1 MIAEAF
7 LGELDARWDM
17 NDPAGS
23 ERQLRELHAQRSER
37 LERHVLEVQIARAQ
51 GLQGDFAR
59 AEQTLAAVERAA
71 PEPPPELQV
80 RLLLE
85 RGRVHNSQHRPLP
98 ARPLF
103 EQAHALAERS
113 GLDALAV
120 DALHMVAITHLGDAP
135 AALLWDERALALAER
150 SPDPRARKWL
160 AVLYNNIGWTHDD
173 QGDHARALALFE
185 RGLELRLTAG
195 KPVPIRF
202 ARYAVAHAERALGR
216 IDAARA
222 KLVPLLAELEAAAAP
237 AGDVLQELGECELA
251 EGRPDAARP
260 YFARAYAVLAQDEWT
275 RKHEA
280 ARLERLAK
288 LGAVAETGSAP

>member
-1 MIAEAF
+1 MVSEAF

-23 ERQLRELHAQRSER
+23 ERQLRALQAQRGEP

-51 GLQGDFAR
+51 GLQGDFTR
-59 AEQTLAAVERAA
+59 AEQTLDAFGASETALPA
-71 PEPPPELQV
+71 ELQV

-85 RGRVHNSQHRPLP
+85 RGRVHNSQERPLQ

-103 EQAHALAERS
+103 EQAHALAADAK
-113 GLDALAV
+113 LDALDA
-120 DALHMVAITHLGDAP
+120 DALHMVAITYLGDP
-135 AALLWDERALALAER
+135 THALLWDERALALAER

-160 AVLYNNIGWTHDD
+160 APLYNNMGWTYDE
-173 QGDHARALALFE
+173 QGDHARSLQLFE
-185 RGLELRLTAG
+185 RGLELRLQAG

-216 IDAARA
+216 IAEACA
-222 KLVPLLAELEAAAAP
+222 KLVPLLAELEAAGAP

-251 EGRPDAARP
+251 EGRHDAARP
-260 YFARAYAVLAQDEWT
+260 YFVRAYASLAQDEWT
-275 RKHEA
+275 QKHQG

-288 LGAVAETGSAP
+288 LGAAGSGGAP